1 MGVRPSG
8 SSPLTRGKHVA
19 ATARPART
27 RLIPAHAGKTSQFL
41 ADCPCGRAH
50 PRSRG
55 ENATHGHYTQL
66 RPGSSPLTRG
76 KPWLRSFRSVPCRL
90 IPAHAGKTRGTGH
103 YRPAPAGSSPLTRG
117 KRVRHRQVKAG
128 SRLIPAHAGKTWT
141 RNAQTESGEAHP
153 RSRGEN
159 DRVGTTEGT
168 VTGSSPLTRGKL
180 PLFGTVPPLWRLIP
194 AHAGKTITR
203 LYRHGNLPAHP
214 RSRGENYATR
224 RDSSRPTGSSPLTRG
239 KLSSRLSIGSKPRL
253 IPAHAGKTTGAIDVR
268 VGRWAHPRSRGENT
282 VQPVAFH
289 VIQGSSPLTRGK
301 P

>member
-1 MGVRPSG
+1 M
-8 SSPLTRGKHVA
+8 
-19 ATARPART
+19 
-27 RLIPAHAGKTSQFL
+27 
-41 ADCPCGRAH
+41 
-50 PRSRG
+50 
-55 ENATHGHYTQL
+55 
-66 RPGSSPLTRG
+66 
-76 KPWLRSFRSVPCRL
+76 
-90 IPAHAGKTRGTGH
+90 
-103 YRPAPAGSSPLTRG
+103 
-117 KRVRHRQVKAG
+117 KAG

-301 P
+301 LGRHRYRLQDRGLIPAHAGKTSVPSPSVM